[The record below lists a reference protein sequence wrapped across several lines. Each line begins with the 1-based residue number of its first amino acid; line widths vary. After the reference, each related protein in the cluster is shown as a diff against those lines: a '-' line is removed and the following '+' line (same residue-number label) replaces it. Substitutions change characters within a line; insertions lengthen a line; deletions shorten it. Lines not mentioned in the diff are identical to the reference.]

1 MFDHFNARPDE
12 QMVSVSQNNRRIQ
25 LAQFAWT
32 YRLHTSLRAHRHEG
46 RRFNRTVSCRQTT
59 VSRFRL
65 SILGQ
70 KFECFRHWKKEI
82 RVFGQNNNQSA
93 KYSLRLVIFPLY
105 SRLTASGAWQCITG
119 MGGVFLRPATE

>member
-1 MFDHFNARPDE
+1 MFDHFNSGPDE

-25 LAQFAWT
+25 LAQFART
-32 YRLHTSLRAHRHEG
+32 DRLHTSLRPDRHE
-46 RRFNRTVSCRQTT
+46 RRRLDRAVRSRQTT

-82 RVFGQNNNQSA
+82 RVFGENNNQST
-93 KYSLRLVIFPLY
+93 KYSLRVVIFPLY
-105 SRLTASGAWQCITG
+105 SRLTASGA
-119 MGGVFLRPATE
+119 